1 MFMACVFLTATDRH
15 SKLHF
20 FLTEE
25 EDSSCTLST
34 ERRPV
39 SKSYATGRIEN
50 NFLPSQPLAQ
60 LDSMSLCEL
69 KMQSA

>member
-1 MFMACVFLTATDRH
+1 MFMVCVFLTATDT
-15 SKLHF
+15 LNCTF

-25 EDSSCTLST
+25 EDSSCILST

-69 KMQSA
+69 KLQSA